1 MQRYKVYPRGFGAN
15 SYILTAD
22 GKNAVVIDPSSYA
35 VVRELEGRGLIPA
48 YVLLTHCHFDHV
60 GGVSALQESGAKVLC
75 TEQEKP
81 LIGTGKIL
89 LMLIGATILVAGIY
103 IAAMNAKCI
112 AVFHIYWILTAILT
126 CIFIYLFTKNKGI
139 YEKMTTGRTPT
150 EKEKEE
156 YRERVKRMKYFLII
170 LLPFLFTV
178 FGDALYIV
186 LLKDLDI
193 FKAVTD
199 LFK

>member
-1 MQRYKVYPRGFGAN
+1 MAN
-15 SYILTAD
+15 TSKYHIKK
-22 GKNAVVIDPSSYA
+22 KNSTSSKSN
-35 VVRELEGRGLIPA
+35 VSNTGIPK
-48 YVLLTHCHFDHV
+48 
-60 GGVSALQESGAKVLC
+60 EP
-75 TEQEKP
+75 P
-81 LIGTGKIL
+81 LIGKGKIL
-89 LMLIGATILVAGIY
+89 LMLIGATAVVAGIY
-103 IAAMNAKCI
+103 VAAMNAKFI

-126 CIFIYLFTKNKGI
+126 CVFIYLFTKNKAT
-139 YEKMTTGRTPT
+139 YERMTTDRTPS

-156 YRERVKRMKYFLII
+156 FRKQVKRMKYFLIL

-193 FKAVTD
+193 FKAATD